1 MASGKLPLVYM
12 QNSGLGN
19 TVNPLLSLADEKV
32 YSLPILL
39 MVGWRGEP
47 GTKDEPQHKKQGE
60 VTLDLLEAMKI
71 PYIILDM
78 DEDEALAQIH
88 EVIVSAYE
96 KSVPHAIVVRKDT
109 FDKYKLQ
116 KKQNNVY
123 PLSRED
129 ALKLVI
135 DHLHETDI
143 VVSTTGKLSR
153 ELFEYRE
160 VKGHGHSRDFLTV
173 GSMGH
178 SSSIALG
185 IALKHPERKVYCLD
199 GDGAFIMHMGY
210 QLKEGVGK
218 KPSFGLKSG
227 VYILMQKG
235 GYHPMSWGNISTGG
249 GFSMDYEKTNVESTR
264 YYLQLPVMAHWGF
277 KLCDDVRLKLAVG
290 PYVAVGIGGRTNAY
304 VSSSKYNI
312 DEETGVGQYEYR
324 NDYYRFGTFKGKT
337 VNEEFGFEASPR
349 LDWGGTASVGIA
361 VKRIS
366 FTIGYDL
373 AWGKYNKEQN
383 DLRIRNHMVSFTSG
397 YSF

>member
-1 MASGKLPLVYM
+1 M
-12 QNSGLGN
+12 
-19 TVNPLLSLADEKV
+19 
-32 YSLPILL
+32 
-39 MVGWRGEP
+39 
-47 GTKDEPQHKKQGE
+47 
-60 VTLDLLEAMKI
+60 DLLEAMKI

-199 GDGAFIMHMGY
+199 GDGAF
-210 QLKEGVGK
+210 
-218 KPSFGLKSG
+218 
-227 VYILMQKG
+227 KG
-235 GYHPMSWGNISTGG
+235 G
-249 GFSMDYEKTNVESTR
+249 KTKR
-264 YYLQLPVMAHWGF
+264 
-277 KLCDDVRLKLAVG
+277 
-290 PYVAVGIGGRTNAY
+290 
-304 VSSSKYNI
+304 
-312 DEETGVGQYEYR
+312 
-324 NDYYRFGTFKGKT
+324 
-337 VNEEFGFEASPR
+337 VNMWSA
-349 LDWGGTASVGIA
+349 
-361 VKRIS
+361 
-366 FTIGYDL
+366 
-373 AWGKYNKEQN
+373 
-383 DLRIRNHMVSFTSG
+383 
-397 YSF
+397 

>member
-1 MASGKLPLVYM
+1 M

-160 VKGHGHSRDFLTV
+160 VKDMDTVVIFL
-173 GSMGH
+173 
-178 SSSIALG
+178 L
-185 IALKHPERKVYCLD
+185 
-199 GDGAFIMHMGY
+199 
-210 QLKEGVGK
+210 
-218 KPSFGLKSG
+218 
-227 VYILMQKG
+227 
-235 GYHPMSWGNISTGG
+235 
-249 GFSMDYEKTNVESTR
+249 
-264 YYLQLPVMAHWGF
+264 
-277 KLCDDVRLKLAVG
+277 
-290 PYVAVGIGGRTNAY
+290 
-304 VSSSKYNI
+304 
-312 DEETGVGQYEYR
+312 
-324 NDYYRFGTFKGKT
+324 
-337 VNEEFGFEASPR
+337 
-349 LDWGGTASVGIA
+349 
-361 VKRIS
+361 
-366 FTIGYDL
+366 
-373 AWGKYNKEQN
+373 
-383 DLRIRNHMVSFTSG
+383 
-397 YSF
+397 

>member
-1 MASGKLPLVYM
+1 MLNVEKVFNLFLAHDVDFFTGVPDSLLKNICAYITDHASAGKHIIAANEGTAVGIAAGYYMASGKLPLVYM

-135 DHLHETDI
+135 NHLHETDI

-185 IALKHPERKVYCLD
+185 IALKHSERKVYCLD
-199 GDGAFIMHMGY
+199 GDGAFIMHMGAISNIGSLSPANY
-210 QLKEGVGK
+210 
-218 KPSFGLKSG
+218 FH
-227 VYILMQKG
+227 ILFNNG
-235 GYHPMSWGNISTGG
+235 
-249 GFSMDYEKTNVESTR
+249 
-264 YYLQLPVMAHWGF
+264 AH
-277 KLCDDVRLKLAVG
+277 
-290 PYVAVGIGGRTNAY
+290 
-304 VSSSKYNI
+304 
-312 DEETGVGQYEYR
+312 E
-324 NDYYRFGTFKGKT
+324 
-337 VNEEFGFEASPR
+337 
-349 LDWGGTASVGIA
+349 SVGGQPTLGFQLDIPAIA
-361 VKRIS
+361 KACGYRHAFSVTSESEIQEALQHLQSLDGPVLLELKVKIDSR
-366 FTIGYDL
+366 TDL
-373 AWGKYNKEQN
+373 GRPTTTTLENKECFMEF
-383 DLRIRNHMVSFTSG
+383 LLH
-397 YSF
+397 YE